1 MGFFDKL
8 FGGQQTPPQPVDPR
22 LVAVFA
28 FPPDNPGYRKRDAEK
43 ALTRESSAI
52 MAILD
57 ASGETALIAAHDA
70 AHNRVL
76 VVTDQRT
83 FVVKRGAIEQEKR
96 HNQVAKTT
104 IHDGTGRIGNM
115 HITIFDLESMMT
127 FGPNS
132 EGSFRNCIGAE
143 VATYQTANAICN
155 LIDERMAR

>member
-1 MGFFDKL
+1 MGLFDKL
-8 FGGQQTPPQPVDPR
+8 LGGQQSAPGPADPR

-28 FPPDNPGYRKRDAEK
+28 FPPDEPSYRKRDAEK

-52 MAILD
+52 MAILGTT
-57 ASGETALIAAHDA
+57 GETALIAAHDA

-96 HNQVAKTT
+96 HNQVAETT

-115 HITIFDLESMMT
+115 YVTIFDLESRMT
-127 FGPNS
+127 YGPNS

-143 VATYQTANAICN
+143 VATYRTANAICN
-155 LIDERMAR
+155 LIDERKGQ